1 MVMEQVLNMLTFHG
15 PKLMFQGLPT
25 PAQTPQSKIVPRLPL
40 RLELGWMCVRG
51 PEGEAWPA
59 TVDRAPQLNTT
70 CPLSLIISWEASKK
84 ILLFSFY
91 RQGN

>member
-1 MVMEQVLNMLTFHG
+1 MLTFHG

-25 PAQTPQSKIVPRLPL
+25 TAQTPQSRTAPRLPL
-40 RLELGWMCVRG
+40 RLELGWVGIRG
-51 PEGEAWPA
+51 PEDEAWPA

-70 CPLSLIISWEASKK
+70 CPLSLIIPWEASKK
-84 ILLFSFY
+84 ILLISFY

>member
-25 PAQTPQSKIVPRLPL
+25 TAQTPQSKIVPRLPL

-51 PEGEAWPA
+51 PEGVCGGLAK
-59 TVDRAPQLNTT
+59 Q
-70 CPLSLIISWEASKK
+70 SLDFA
-84 ILLFSFY
+84 L
-91 RQGN
+91 